1 MAAPSTE
8 DVMRILIAEDDL
20 VSRSM
25 LESLLIK
32 WGHSVVVTC
41 DGPAAWQALQREDAP
56 PMAILDWMMP
66 GLDGLEVARRARAQ
80 ESTRSL
86 YIIMLTALGSKNH
99 IIQGLEAGADDYM
112 AKPFDPQ
119 ELRARVNVGE
129 RIIKLQT
136 ELSERLRQL
145 EISMAQVK
153 TLTGLLPICAYCK
166 KVRNDSNYW
175 EQVESFISEHSQV
188 QFSHGVC
195 PDCYE
200 RYLRPEIDAIE
211 EEHRNRK

>member
-1 MAAPSTE
+1 
-8 DVMRILIAEDDL
+8 MRILIAEDDL

-41 DGPAAWQALQREDAP
+41 DGPSAWQALQREDAP

>member
-1 MAAPSTE
+1 
-8 DVMRILIAEDDL
+8 MRILIAEDDL

-25 LESLLIK
+25 LESLLTK
-32 WGHSVVVTC
+32 WGHSVEVTC
-41 DGPAAWQALQREDAP
+41 DGSAAWQVLQRDDAP
-56 PMAILDWMMP
+56 QMAILDWMMP
-66 GLDGLEVARRARAQ
+66 GLDGLEVTRRARAQ
-80 ESTRSL
+80 ESARSL
-86 YIIMLTALGSKNH
+86 YVIVLTALGSKSH

-129 RIIKLQT
+129 RILNLQN

-145 EISMAQVK
+145 EVSMAQVK
-153 TLTGLLPICAYCK
+153 MLTGLLPICAYCK
-166 KVRNDSNYW
+166 KVRNDGNYW
-175 EQVESFISEHSQV
+175 EQVESYISEHSQV

-200 RYLRPEIDAIE
+200 RYLRPEIDAID
-211 EEHRNRK
+211 EEHRNLQ